1 MSKSR
6 RQQFKRHT
14 NWHHVYPTSRFKIK
28 KGPALHTAWHDV
40 FENLTPEEA
49 MGKAAGWAIDPEKF
63 RENITANSRKMNA
76 WTMLFGGINIPL
88 KDVLEIIKNDWTFH
102 GVRMIKTKRA

>member
-1 MSKSR
+1 MKPVFIGVAGGTGAGKSALCTALMDKYPDKIGLIQLDDYFR
-6 RQQFKRHT
+6 PSAEVPKFKRHT

-49 MGKAAGWAIDPEKF
+49 MGKAAG
-63 RENITANSRKMNA
+63 
-76 WTMLFGGINIPL
+76 
-88 KDVLEIIKNDWTFH
+88 
-102 GVRMIKTKRA
+102 